1 MNSVVFNASTESYQ
15 LSQITYAGYVSA
27 IAEEKRR
34 NGSTHSFRFMT
45 RMGMVHSYYKTV
57 EEARNARTALGA
69 MLATAKPNVFKH
81 GNEMIDPS
89 HVVSFS
95 LVVALKKPQNECT
108 HAVVVTL
115 DTVDQE
121 HNKVWL
127 RYKSEE
133 NAKKGRRALWSAV
146 NGGSAQG
153 ASQENPATVTETE
166 AVASKAATPAVKGDN
181 LPF

>member
-108 HAVVVTL
+108 HAVVVTRNTTRCGSGTSPKRTPRRGVAL
-115 DTVDQE
+115 CGLPSMAAAL
-121 HNKVWL
+121 KAPRRKIPPRL
-127 RYKSEE
+127 RKL
-133 NAKKGRRALWSAV
+133 RPL
-146 NGGSAQG
+146 
-153 ASQENPATVTETE
+153 
-166 AVASKAATPAVKGDN
+166 
-181 LPF
+181 LPRPQPPQ